1 MKNTCMAS
9 NRLNFIGNL
18 RYAITIL
25 MLPISLL
32 SQDTIRV
39 KLAASHF
46 SNDGSPALDF
56 SRILLNKLV
65 KPSEYIIIPSESEN
79 DSVDLIGPCE
89 IDLKATPQGF
99 SKSTGVFIS
108 SNVIVS
114 TSNRNIASL
123 NEISESRIGVIFS
136 SRAEERIRQE
146 TQFFKTYS
154 STNNLFLD
162 LISDR
167 IDYAVLEASIAKSIL
182 SRSTDQFR
190 LYVANDNIF
199 KSNLGF
205 FVRSNNQK
213 LQNYLNERIEGFKN
227 SQDAK
232 EIATRFIIL
241 PKDYGRIILI
251 LGLSFGLILLL
262 GFVFLGWKRGWSKR
276 LANFYKV
283 EMNGLLMIRPS
294 PTARP
299 SPSDDENRLSFRE
312 KFSKLQTRYPSIQV
326 RLDFQPTAVKIEF
339 RSVGKM
345 RVQGKEFLDTFAADL
360 EDLLSAFAPDKYLI
374 ELNIIGECSN
384 SFELNKLVFTNNGN
398 KVGVMVTEF
407 KKRFSI

>member
-1 MKNTCMAS
+1 MES
-9 NRLNFIGNL
+9 NRLNFIGHL
-18 RYAITIL
+18 RIAITIL
-25 MLPISLL
+25 MLPVTLF

-39 KLAASHF
+39 KLDASHF

-65 KPSEYIIIPSESEN
+65 KPSEYIIILSESEN
-79 DSVDLIGPCE
+79 DSVDLFGPCE
-89 IDLKATPQGF
+89 IDLKAVPRGF
-99 SKSTGVFIS
+99 SKSAGIFVS
-108 SNVIVS
+108 SNVIIS
-114 TSNRNIASL
+114 TRNRSIASL
-123 NEISESRIGVIFS
+123 YEISESRIGVIS
-136 SRAEERIRQE
+136 SSPAEERIRQE

-154 STNNLFLD
+154 STNKLVLD

-182 SRSTDQFR
+182 SRNTGQIR

-213 LQNYLNERIEGFKN
+213 LQNYLNRQIEDFKN
-227 SQDAK
+227 SQEEK
-232 EIATRFIIL
+232 ELIARFITL
-241 PKDYGRIILI
+241 PIDYGSIILI
-251 LGLSFGLILLL
+251 LGLSFGIILFL
-262 GFVFLGWKRGWSKR
+262 GIAFLGWKKGWFKR

-294 PTARP
+294 PTARS
-299 SPSDDENRLSFRE
+299 SPSDDANRTSFRE
-312 KFSKLQTRYPSIQV
+312 KFTKLQTRYPSIQA
-326 RLDFQPTAVKIEF
+326 RLDFQHTMVKIEF

-345 RVQGKEFLDTFAADL
+345 RVQGKEFLDVFAADL
-360 EDLLSAFAPDKYLI
+360 EDLLSAFGPDKYLL
-374 ELNIIGECSN
+374 ELNITGECSN

-407 KKRFSI
+407 KKKFSI